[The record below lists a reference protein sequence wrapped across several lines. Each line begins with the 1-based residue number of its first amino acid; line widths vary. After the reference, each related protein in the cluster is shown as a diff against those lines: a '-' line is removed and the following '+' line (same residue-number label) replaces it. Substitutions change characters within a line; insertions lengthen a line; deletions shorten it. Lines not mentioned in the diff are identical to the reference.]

1 MTQPLPSLFGQ
12 KHSSRDY
19 TQKRSWG
26 KNMFNS
32 SFPASLIAYMYS
44 RNIKPVYLK
53 TDRNCKVRH
62 GYIAAD
68 KLFGIDPLSDSAYY
82 SYEAEFPFYST
93 LYTGPRE
100 KMDLVMM
107 NNVSKEVLSG
117 FEIKLTAMPDNTTAG
132 KREEEYSCEIVVRPP
147 TVWNIA
153 CSICSAYDTVNR
165 RERLRRFLNRV
176 PMINNWAE
184 AGEVLPHFE
193 EIRQSI
199 LDICSDLSARQ
210 KPLVIQPV
218 WKTDGKKMR
227 LKDDCMDVFVWSNLA
242 VIQMCVKDAPVTEI
256 DRFDRTLVW
265 IFRMLL
271 EYVAHGCFDYRR
283 IVRLQSYS
291 LANDKAFSIPGN
303 RSYHF
308 LKSEE
313 QHHPRIRKE
322 EIKNVILG
330 GGQNLL
336 SPERRFDAVLVNSPD
351 LFEE

>member
-1 MTQPLPSLFGQ
+1 
-12 KHSSRDY
+12 
-19 TQKRSWG
+19 
-26 KNMFNS
+26 
-32 SFPASLIAYMYS
+32 
-44 RNIKPVYLK
+44 
-53 TDRNCKVRH
+53 
-62 GYIAAD
+62 
-68 KLFGIDPLSDSAYY
+68 
-82 SYEAEFPFYST
+82 
-93 LYTGPRE
+93 
-100 KMDLVMM
+100 M

-210 KPLVIQPV
+210 RPLVIQPV